1 MRLTT
6 RASRTA
12 IVALAATAAL
22 AGCESVR
29 YEPGNATRAYPFSQ
43 PQARVIE
50 AQVFNNGESITI
62 VNATTESFGP
72 VDVWLN
78 QRYLHRLDAGLAA
91 GAVTEIPLT
100 GFWDLRGEGPFQG
113 GLLRYYPPTPVRLV
127 QLQTAPDAPLVGLVA
142 IPTEREL
149 DTIRIR
155 GDS

>member
-91 GAVTEIPLT
+91 GAVT
-100 GFWDLRGEGPFQG
+100 
-113 GLLRYYPPTPVRLV
+113 
-127 QLQTAPDAPLVGLVA
+127 
-142 IPTEREL
+142 
-149 DTIRIR
+149 
-155 GDS
+155 

>member
-12 IVALAATAAL
+12 IVALAASAAL

-78 QRYLHRLDAGLAA
+78 QRYLHRLKAGLAA

-100 GFWDLRGEGPFQG
+100 GFWDLRGEGPFPG